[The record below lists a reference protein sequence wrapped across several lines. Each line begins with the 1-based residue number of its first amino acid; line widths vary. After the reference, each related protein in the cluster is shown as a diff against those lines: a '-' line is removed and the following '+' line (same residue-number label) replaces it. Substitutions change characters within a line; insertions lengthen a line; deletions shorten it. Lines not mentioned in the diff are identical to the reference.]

1 MNLETE
7 LINQGLILT
16 AIGLGTAFGLLIVLM
31 ISIQV
36 SGWIIH
42 IQDRRAKKEQD
53 LALER
58 HDKSIAAIAAVS
70 LLLQKHDVTTD
81 TEVK

>member
-42 IQDRRAKKEQD
+42 IPDRRDKKEQD

-58 HDKSIAAIAAVS
+58 RDKSIAAIAAVS
-70 LLLQKHDVTTD
+70 LLLQKHDVPTD
-81 TEVK
+81 TKVK

>member
-42 IQDRRAKKEQD
+42 IPDRRDKKEQD

-58 HDKSIAAIAAVS
+58 RDKSIAAIAAVS
-70 LLLQKHDVTTD
+70 LLLQKHDVTTN

>member
-42 IQDRRAKKEQD
+42 IPDRRDKKEQD

-58 HDKSIAAIAAVS
+58 RDKSIAAIAAVS